1 MPVTDQEESK
11 LAQKMNGNYK
21 QEAERLGKE
30 LSILTMQRA
39 KGAMEFTVSRS
50 SASKYIFSYSYFLD
64 DYQQLFRAS
73 K

>member
-11 LAQKMNGNYK
+11 LSQKMNGNYK

-30 LSILTMQRA
+30 LSIVTMQRA
-39 KGAMEFTVSRS
+39 KGAMEFTVSRL
-50 SASKYIFSYSYFLD
+50 SASKHIFSHSYFLD